1 MNAEGSRRNLVHE
14 AFGTCRECGSFVDRR
29 AGHCPQCGLA
39 GPLSAWRQARAK
51 YMTWNEIGAW
61 LGGLAGLWLGAVFG
75 SLLSAVWR
83 LPGWSGVLAWLALPA
98 AAVAGGLVGWMIR
111 NKQGMLQGSAVGAM
125 LALVATRPFKA
136 WLAASAGGMVGAAV
150 AVVAGVL
157 VGRSHLARWA
167 EQKFD
172 RHLPQ
177 SPMQVLRGLQQRIAE
192 LDESARR
199 IKDLHVRVEERL
211 LPERREAV
219 QATLAAAQAATER
232 QRARLEVEVWRA
244 QVAQWQNQLQ
254 PVLAVWRKLGDHDA
268 ELEHARVERAA
279 GQLQGWIDAWQTRDE
294 ASTDRGT
301 QVLAHA
307 RRLLQACGQLGQAL
321 LVRQA
326 LALAANSPGPA
337 EAFAATGLVRETQDQ
352 LDLLRGRQDF
362 GEYLSS
368 AADLRDEALRLRA
381 EQAAID
387 EVEQMLVAA
396 PQT

>member
-1 MNAEGSRRNLVHE
+1 MNTRGSARNLVHE

-39 GPLSAWRQARAK
+39 GPLSSWRLARAK
-51 YMTWNEIGAW
+51 YVSWNEVGAW
-61 LGGLAGLWLGAVFG
+61 VGGLAGLWLGAVLG

-83 LPGWSGVLAWLALPA
+83 LPGWSDALAWLAMPA
-98 AAVAGGLVGWMIR
+98 AALAGGLLGWMIR
-111 NKQGMLQGSAVGAM
+111 NKQGVLQGAAVGAL

-136 WLAASAGGMVGAAV
+136 WLAASAGAMVGAAV

-157 VGRSHLARWA
+157 LGRSQLAQWA
-167 EQKFD
+167 ERRFD
-172 RHLPQ
+172 GHLPQ
-177 SPMQVLRGLQQRIAE
+177 SPLQVLRGLRQRIAE
-192 LDESARR
+192 LDESSKR
-199 IKDLHVRVEERL
+199 IKDLHVRVEQRL
-211 LPERREAV
+211 APERRAAV

-254 PVLAVWRKLGDHDA
+254 PVLTVWRKLGDHDA
-268 ELEHARVERAA
+268 EVEHARVERAA
-279 GQLQGWIDAWQTRDE
+279 SQLQEWIGAWQTRDE
-294 ASTDRGT
+294 AATDRGA

-307 RRLLQACGQLGQAL
+307 KRLLQACGQLGQAL

-337 EAFAATGLVRETQDQ
+337 EAFAATGLVRDAQDQ

-381 EQAAID
+381 EQAAIA